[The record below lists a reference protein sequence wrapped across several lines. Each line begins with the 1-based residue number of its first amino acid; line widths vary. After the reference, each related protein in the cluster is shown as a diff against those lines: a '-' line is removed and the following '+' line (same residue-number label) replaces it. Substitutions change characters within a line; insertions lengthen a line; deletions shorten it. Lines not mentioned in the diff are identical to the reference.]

1 MKIQIWQFINWQI
14 IKGTAL
20 ATIGKQLPRIV
31 KPVSSEWKK
40 KAVISGHSINYF
52 SEMVIE
58 AEMPYKVANH
68 FVRHNKTKGFYANF
82 TTQRPEITNKK
93 RDPDELVTIIIKAN
107 PNAIIEVSH
116 ERLCNRSA
124 VETRK
129 AWIDILM
136 QIKLHEPELVLLCV
150 PKCAQQGYCS
160 EKFQSCN
167 WNKTDEYEVL
177 RNCFL
182 DYVRS

>member
-1 MKIQIWQFINWQI
+1 MNIKVWQFINWQI

-20 ATIGKQLPRIV
+20 ATIGKKLPERA

-58 AEMPYKVANH
+58 AEMLYKVANH

-124 VETRK
+124 IETK
-129 AWIDILM
+129 NAWSSILGV
-136 QIKLHEPELVLLCV
+136 IRLHEPELWNICV
-150 PKCAQQGYCS
+150 PKCVQQGYCS
-160 EKFQSCN
+160 EKFKSCG
-167 WNKTDEYEVL
+167 WDKTENYNLNRSE
-177 RNCFL
+177 FL